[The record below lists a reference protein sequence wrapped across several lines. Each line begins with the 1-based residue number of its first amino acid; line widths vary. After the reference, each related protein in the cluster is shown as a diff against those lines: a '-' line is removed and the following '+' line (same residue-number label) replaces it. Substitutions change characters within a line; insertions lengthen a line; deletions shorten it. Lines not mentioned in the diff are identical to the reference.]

1 MIKFKTPCLFSQP
14 ARQTIKVNEETTQ
27 ILFCVTRIRV
37 GWHDKQIAD
46 INIDQNRQR
55 VEFMKQG
62 EIWGPAK
69 FQLLSNCNC
78 PRYLEHNTNE
88 FVKFWAFYFFS
99 LKQLIII
106 QILTQTKMQPLII
119 SVWIYH

>member
-27 ILFCVTRIRV
+27 ILFCVTPIRV

-55 VEFMKQG
+55 VEFMKRVNFVGQRN
-62 EIWGPAK
+62 
-69 FQLLSNCNC
+69 FSFC
-78 PRYLEHNTNE
+78 PTATVLD
-88 FVKFWAFYFFS
+88 
-99 LKQLIII
+99 I
-106 QILTQTKMQPLII
+106 
-119 SVWIYH
+119 

>member
-14 ARQTIKVNEETTQ
+14 ARQTKKVNEETQ
-27 ILFCVTRIRV
+27 ILFCVTLIRF

-62 EIWGPAK
+62 EICGPAK
-69 FQLLSNCNC
+69 FQLLS
-78 PRYLEHNTNE
+78 
-88 FVKFWAFYFFS
+88 V
-99 LKQLIII
+99 QLQLSSIFR
-106 QILTQTKMQPLII
+106 T
-119 SVWIYH
+119 

>member
-14 ARQTIKVNEETTQ
+14 ARQTINVNEETTQ
-27 ILFCVTRIRV
+27 ILFCVTPIRV

-62 EIWGPAK
+62 EFCGPAK
-69 FQLLSNCNC
+69 FQLLSNCSC

-88 FVKFWAFYFFS
+88 FVKFWAFYFFF
-99 LKQLIII
+99 L
-106 QILTQTKMQPLII
+106 
-119 SVWIYH
+119 